1 MENINKELLLNVC
14 KSKSPDTD
22 EKELLEIINLLLQG
36 SKGKLAFQECVAS
49 VLEETIERE
58 DEGSKEQPT
67 SFLVDWSCKWK

>member
-58 DEGSKEQPT
+58 DESSKEQPT

>member
-14 KSKSPDTD
+14 KSKSPDTN

-58 DEGSKEQPT
+58 DDGNKEQPT

>member
-58 DEGSKEQPT
+58 DEGSKEQAT
-67 SFLVDWSCKWK
+67 SLLVDWSCKWK